1 MKLRNFMIGITIAC
15 VPLVVHGQTFPVK
28 PVRLIVTYPAGGSA
42 DTLARFLGQHL
53 SETWSQQLVVDN
65 RPGANGIV
73 GTELAAKSPPDGYT
87 LYLATDGPIS
97 INPSL
102 YANLPYDWKRDF
114 APVTL
119 LAILNQV
126 LVVPASLPAQSVQE
140 LIALAKQRPG
150 QLNYASIGIG
160 SSPHL
165 GAELFKSLAGV
176 DMTHVPYKG
185 AGQTV
190 SALLSGEA
198 AMLFTSEQTAAPH
211 VKSGKLRAL
220 ATTAKKRSI
229 VFPDVPTVAESG
241 LPEFEMRI
249 WFGLFAPAGTPEA
262 LIRKLHADFA
272 SSLQTMRDAL
282 IARGYDPQSSTPEE
296 FRALVQNDQDRWAA
310 LVRKAGI
317 KAQ

>member
-1 MKLRNFMIGITIAC
+1 MKPRALLVGIAIGLS
-15 VPLVVHGQTFPVK
+15 PWLVHSQGYPSK

-42 DTLARFLGQHL
+42 DTLARFLGQNL
-53 SETWSQQLVVDN
+53 SDTWGQQLVVDN

-73 GTELAAKSPPDGYT
+73 GTEAAAKSPPDGYT

-102 YANLPYDWKRDF
+102 YTLPYDWKRDF

-119 LAILNQV
+119 LAVLNQV
-126 LVVPASLPAQSVQE
+126 MVVPASLPAQSVQE
-140 LIALAKQRPG
+140 LIALAKKNPG
-150 QLNYASIGIG
+150 KLNYASIGIG

-176 DMTHVPYKG
+176 DMTHIPYKG
-185 AGQTV
+185 AGQTIT
-190 SALLSGEA
+190 ALLTGEA
-198 AMLFTSEQTAAPH
+198 QMLFTSEQTAAPQ
-211 VKSGKLRAL
+211 VKAGKLRAL
-220 ATTAKKRSI
+220 ATTARKRSL

-241 LPEFEMRI
+241 LPDYEMRI
-249 WFGLFAPAGTPEA
+249 WFALFAPAGTPES
-262 LIRKLHADFA
+262 LIRKLNADFTA
-272 SSLQTMRDAL
+272 ALRSQRDAL
-282 IARGYDPQSSTPEE
+282 VARGYDPQASTPEE
-296 FRALVQNDQDRWAA
+296 LRALVQDDQDRWAA

>member
-1 MKLRNFMIGITIAC
+1 MKLRNFLIGLA
-15 VPLVVHGQTFPVK
+15 VAAPLLAHGQIFPLK

-42 DTLARFLGQHL
+42 DTLARFLGQQL

-73 GTELAAKSPPDGYT
+73 GTDAAAKAPPDGYT

-102 YANLPYDWKRDF
+102 YANLPYDWRRDF

-119 LAILNQV
+119 LAVLNQV
-126 LVVPASLPAQSVQE
+126 LVVPASLPVQNVPE

-176 DMTHVPYKG
+176 EMTHIPYKG

-190 SALLSGEA
+190 TALLTGEA
-198 AMLFTSEQTAAPH
+198 SMLFTSEQTAAPH

-249 WFGLFAPAGTPEA
+249 WFALFAPAGTPDA
-262 LIRKLHADFA
+262 LLKKLNADFGVA
-272 SSLQTMRDAL
+272 LQAARDGL
-282 IARGYDPQSSTPEE
+282 IARGYDPQASTPEE
-296 FRALVQNDQDRWAA
+296 LRTLVQDDQDRWAA

-317 KAQ
+317 RAQ

>member
-1 MKLRNFMIGITIAC
+1 MKFRSFLFFIALA
-15 VPLVVHGQTFPVK
+15 PALAWGQAYPAK

-42 DTLARFLGQHL
+42 DTLARFLGQRL

-73 GTELAAKSPPDGYT
+73 GTEAAAKSPPDGYT

-102 YANLPYDWKRDF
+102 YALPYDWKRDF

-126 LVVPASLPAQSVQE
+126 LIVPASLPAQNVQE
-140 LIALAKQRPG
+140 LIALAKQSPG
-150 QLNYASIGIG
+150 KLNFASIGIG

-165 GAELFKSLAGV
+165 GAELFKSLAGIEI
-176 DMTHVPYKG
+176 THIPYKG
-185 AGQTV
+185 AGQTIT
-190 SALLSGEA
+190 ALLTGEA

-229 VFPDVPTVAESG
+229 VFPDVPTVSESG
-241 LPEFEMRI
+241 LPDFEMRI
-249 WFGLFAPAGTPEA
+249 WFALVVPAGTPDPILKKLNTDFGAALQSQREA
-262 LIRKLHADFA
+262 LV
-272 SSLQTMRDAL
+272 
-282 IARGYDPQSSTPEE
+282 ARGYDPQASTPEE
-296 FRALVQNDQDRWAA
+296 LRTLVQDDQDRWAA

>member
-1 MKLRNFMIGITIAC
+1 MNLRGFLIGLA
-15 VPLVVHGQTFPVK
+15 VAAPLLAHGQAFPVK

-42 DTLARFLGQHL
+42 DTLARFLGQQL

-73 GTELAAKSPPDGYT
+73 GTEAAAKAPPDGYT

-102 YANLPYDWKRDF
+102 YAGLPYDWKRDF

-119 LAILNQV
+119 LAVLNQV
-126 LVVPASLPAQSVQE
+126 LVVPASLPAQNVQE

-176 DMTHVPYKG
+176 DMTHIPYKG
-185 AGQTV
+185 AGQTIT
-190 SALLSGEA
+190 ALLTGEA
-198 AMLFTSEQTAAPH
+198 SMLFTSEQTAAPH
-211 VKSGKLRAL
+211 VKSGRLRAL
-220 ATTAKKRSI
+220 ATTAKKRSV

-249 WFGLFAPAGTPEA
+249 WFGLFAPAGTPDA
-262 LIRKLHADFA
+262 LLKKLNADFA
-272 SSLQTMRDAL
+272 TALQTIRDGL

-296 FRALVQNDQDRWAA
+296 FRTLVQDDQDRWAA

>member
-1 MKLRNFMIGITIAC
+1 MKLRNAFFAVVIA
-15 VPLVVHGQTFPVK
+15 PALVFAQAFPNK

-42 DTLARFLGQHL
+42 DTLARFLGQQL

-73 GTELAAKSPPDGYT
+73 GTEAAAKAPPDGYT

-102 YANLPYDWKRDF
+102 YANLPYDWRRDF

-126 LVVPASLPAQSVQE
+126 LVVPASLQVQNVQE
-140 LIALAKQRPG
+140 LIALARQRPG

-176 DMTHVPYKG
+176 DMTHIPYKG
-185 AGQTV
+185 AGQTIT
-190 SALLSGEA
+190 ALLTGEA
-198 AMLFTSEQTAAPH
+198 SMLFTSEQTAAPH

-220 ATTAKKRSI
+220 ATTARKRSI

-249 WFGLFAPAGTPEA
+249 WFGLFAPAGTPE
-262 LIRKLHADFA
+262 LVVRKLNADFA
-272 SSLQTMRDAL
+272 AALQTMRDGL
-282 IARGYDPQSSTPEE
+282 IARGYDPQSSTQEE
-296 FRALVQNDQDRWAA
+296 LRALVQDDQDRWAA